1 MQRIS
6 LTAKWKQKTNVLK
19 TELLALYLAY
29 RHPKTPWYAKVCMA
43 IVLGYAISPI
53 DLIPDF
59 IPVLGYLDDLIIL
72 PAGIFLTVR
81 MIPRG
86 VMEECREEARSSQF
100 STKAKW
106 IVAGII
112 IAIWILVIF
121 LAVRF
126 IRQAFF

>member
-1 MQRIS
+1 MQR
-6 LTAKWKQKTNVLK
+6 TGVKAKWKQKTNLLK
-19 TELLALYLAY
+19 IELLALYLAY

-59 IPVLGYLDDLIIL
+59 IPVLGYLDDLIII
-72 PAGIFLTVR
+72 PAGIYLTVR
-81 MIPRG
+81 MVPRG
-86 VMEECREEARSSQF
+86 VMQECRDKARSSQF
-100 STKAKW
+100 STRAKW

-121 LAVRF
+121 LAVKF